1 MFSAGRRDG
10 GQETEVVTT
19 SSSLTGAAVT
29 RPTAACWLRSTQTHS
44 SPSDSARPGWSCPRP
59 GPCRTGW
66 RAGEELDQHE
76 DEELEEDEEE
86 LDQHE
91 DEEEDEEDEEEGVT

>member
-76 DEELEEDEEE
+76 DEELEEDEE
-86 LDQHE
+86 
-91 DEEEDEEDEEEGVT
+91 DEEDEEEGVT